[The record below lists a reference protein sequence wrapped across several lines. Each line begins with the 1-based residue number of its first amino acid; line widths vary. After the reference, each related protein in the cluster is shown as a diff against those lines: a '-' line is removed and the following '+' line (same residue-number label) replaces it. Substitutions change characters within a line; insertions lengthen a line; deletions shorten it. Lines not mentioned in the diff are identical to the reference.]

1 MIRIIISLLA
11 FSNSLLAE
19 CSDLDSLDCL
29 EYPDFCSWNQE
40 IGECQ
45 DISSDTSIFDYD
57 CIPFNEYDPIPIN
70 TTDYANMDATASQLS
85 FESTGESIDCRS
97 SGSLIFTSTVDQNF
111 TGITTTVGNKNVNL
125 GVDFKNGLA
134 DPEINKNLPA
144 SKYSIIIFCS
154 L

>member
-11 FSNSLLAE
+11 FSSSLLAE

-57 CIPFNEYDPIPIN
+57 CCSEQPHCYNAFVHPE
-70 TTDYANMDATASQLS
+70 TRQLLTIDDVDVLFS
-85 FESTGESIDCRS
+85 YVSSI
-97 SGSLIFTSTVDQNF
+97 GYTVDYNLTKIMMKNKKKDSDF
-111 TGITTTVGNKNVNL
+111 LFFITK
-125 GVDFKNGLA
+125 
-134 DPEINKNLPA
+134 
-144 SKYSIIIFCS
+144 
-154 L
+154 